1 MSQSLS
7 NLPTGAKV
15 KFGKHQVNSE
25 TAQAIVWTIVAK
37 NHSCTPAYPTNA
49 ITLHATEI
57 LDLRC
62 FDAKEPNN
70 SVSDRVSY
78 GNNRYAVS
86 NMTNWLNSKAA
97 AGSWY
102 SAQHSADQ
110 SPNSSSYVYAG
121 TEHASRPGFLNLFSD
136 NEYNAILDTTI
147 RTAKPSIDGAGYEDI
162 TVKVFLPSRM
172 EVGLGQENSISEGAA
187 WGYYTSDSARIAYL
201 TQQCYSNTKS
211 LSKPSSKTTAWYWWL
226 RTPHYS
232 FAYIARIV
240 YSSGC
245 LSGRSAYYG
254 DYGVRP
260 ALNLS
265 SSLLVSDDTDSD
277 GCYTFVW
284 NQSPTKPSYIN
295 VPTSVYGGK
304 TAVIDWGTST
314 DPDGNLSGYI
324 LQRKV
329 GTGSWTQI
337 YKGSNRTYTD
347 TITYGW
353 TTVQYR
359 VCAYD
364 SQGATSDYQESASR
378 TVINNQAPTISGSDG
393 NLGTKTTEFTQ
404 TYTVDDADEDSVTIV
419 ESIDNT
425 TVRSYVATLGTSN
438 TFSVTNETWLKLSND
453 SHTMQIKATDSF
465 GNVSTRNY
473 TFTKSV
479 NSFTIQNTTPYQ
491 SDSRPTRIK
500 ISVTRSIPTESD
512 FKVYVCNNGYDTSPT
527 WEEATSSVT
536 GGLVHIFEN
545 ETKTAATWGVVI
557 KVVVTR
563 GEGEGACYVSQ
574 IGGNF
579 E

>member
-1 MSQSLS
+1 MSQLLS

-15 KFGKHQVNSE
+15 KFGKHQVNAE
-25 TAQAIVWTIVAK
+25 TAQAIVWTVVAK
-37 NHSCTPAYPTNA
+37 NHSSTPAYPTNA
-49 ITLHATEI
+49 ITLHAAEI
-57 LDLRC
+57 IDLRC

-70 SVSDRVSY
+70 SNSDRVNY

-86 NMTNWLNSKAA
+86 NMTNWLNSTAA

-102 SAQHSADQ
+102 SAQHSADR

-121 TEHASRPGFLNLFSD
+121 TQHASRPGFLNLFSSA
-136 NEYNAILDTTI
+136 ERNAILTTTI
-147 RTAKPSIDGAGYEDI
+147 RTAKPSTDGGSYEDI
-162 TVKVFLPSRM
+162 SVKVFLPSRT
-172 EVGLGQENSISEGAA
+172 EVGLGQENSISEGTA
-187 WGYYTSDSARIAYL
+187 WGYYTSDSSRIGYL
-201 TQQCYSNTKS
+201 TQQCYNNTLS
-211 LSKPSSKTTAWYWWL
+211 TSKPSNKSTAWYWWL
-226 RTPHYS
+226 RTPDYS
-232 FAYIARIV
+232 YAYGARTV
-240 YSSGC
+240 HSDGS
-245 LSGRSAYYG
+245 LVNRNAYNG
-254 DYGVRP
+254 HGGVRP

-265 SSLLVSDDTDSD
+265 SSLLVSDSTDSD

-295 VPTSVYGGK
+295 VPTSIYGGK

-329 GTGSWTQI
+329 NSGSWTQV
-337 YKGSNRTYTD
+337 YKGNARTYTD

-353 TTVQYR
+353 STVQYR

-364 SQGATSDYQESASR
+364 SQNATSDYQTSASR

-393 NLGTKTTEFTQ
+393 NLGTKTADFTQ
-404 TYTVDDADEDSVTIV
+404 TYTVNDADEDSVTVV

-425 TVRSYVATLGTSN
+425 TIRSYVAALGTSN
-438 TFSVTNETWLKLSND
+438 TFSVTNETWLKLSNG

-479 NSFTIQNTTPYQ
+479 NSFTIQNTTPY
-491 SDSRPTRIK
+491 SSNTRPTRIK
-500 ISVTRSIPTESD
+500 ISVTRSIPAESD
-512 FKVYVCNNGYDTSPT
+512 FKVYVCNNGNDSSPT

-545 ETKTAATWGVVI
+545 ETKTAASWGVVI